1 MLKSILIG
9 TGLLVLTVGI
19 HAVGSNFWIEFVMR
33 RYADRDGTWRGR
45 DTLPILMGTAMMLLL
60 LHFVEVMVWALTYL
74 SLPADANFDSF
85 EQAVY
90 FSLVTFTTLG
100 YGDITLGP
108 EWRVLSGLEAM
119 NGILL
124 FGWTTA
130 LLFVVV
136 QRNWRVRHHG
146 GGG

>member
-9 TGLLVLTVGI
+9 TVLLTVTVAI
-19 HAVGSNFWIEFVMR
+19 HAVGSSYWIEFLVR
-33 RYADRDGTWRGR
+33 RYTDHEGNWRGR
-45 DTLPILMGTAMMLLL
+45 DTLPILMATAMVLLL
-60 LHFVEVMVWALTYL
+60 LHFVEVSIWALTYL
-74 SLPADANFDSF
+74 SLPAIAQLRTL

-119 NGILL
+119 NDYNRWACGL
-124 FGWTTA
+124 A
-130 LLFVVV
+130 PPE
-136 QRNWRVRHHG
+136 
-146 GGG
+146 